1 MLAMCYEAHAHHD
14 RVSSWLREKRFVHSS
29 SLRLATSPITE
40 LGFVRIASGPAGF
53 ASGVDEAQ
61 TDLERLVAQQGLAF
75 VEDRL
80 RASPLPQWVR
90 KFTQTTD
97 GHLLQVAVSHGLTLA
112 TLDRGIRGAEVIPEI
127 HVQPLR
133 VQEAGV
139 LVDKYPVDTHSVDEY
154 SNDDGLWLR

>member
-1 MLAMCYEAHAHHD
+1 MRYLLDVNVLLAMRYEAHAHHV
-14 RVSSWLREKRFVHSS
+14 RVSNWLREKRFIHSE

-53 ASGVDEAQ
+53 ASDVDEAQ

-75 VEDRL
+75 VDDRL
-80 RASPLPQWVR
+80 RAYPLPHWVQ

-112 TLDRGIRGAEVIPEI
+112 TLDRGIRGAEVIPELRE
-127 HVQPLR
+127 HPLR

-139 LVDKYPVDTHSVDEY
+139 RVDEY

>member
-1 MLAMCYEAHAHHD
+1 MRYEAHAHHL
-14 RVSSWLREKRFVHSS
+14 RVDCWLREKRFIHSE

-53 ASGVDEAQ
+53 ASDVDVAQ
-61 TDLERLVAQQGLAF
+61 ADLERLIAHHGLAF

-80 RASPLPQWVR
+80 RAYPLPHWVR

-97 GHLLQVAVSHGLTLA
+97 GHLLQVAASHGLTFA

-127 HVQPLR
+127 REHPSGVQD
-133 VQEAGV
+133 AGV
-139 LVDKYPVDTHSVDEY
+139 LVDAYPHDGG
-154 SNDDGLWLR
+154 GLWMR

>member
-1 MLAMCYEAHAHHD
+1 VRYLLDVNVLLAMRYEAHAHHD
-14 RVSSWLREKRFVHSS
+14 RVSSWLREKRFIHSN

-53 ASGVDEAQ
+53 ANDVGEAQ
-61 TDLERLVAQQGLAF
+61 ADLERLVGQQGLAF

-80 RASPLPQWVR
+80 RAYPLPQWVQ

-112 TLDRGIRGAEVIPEI
+112 TLDRGIRGAEVISEI
-127 HVQPLR
+127 HVHPLR

-139 LVDKYPVDTHSVDEY
+139 LGDAY
-154 SNDDGLWLR
+154 SNDDGLWVR